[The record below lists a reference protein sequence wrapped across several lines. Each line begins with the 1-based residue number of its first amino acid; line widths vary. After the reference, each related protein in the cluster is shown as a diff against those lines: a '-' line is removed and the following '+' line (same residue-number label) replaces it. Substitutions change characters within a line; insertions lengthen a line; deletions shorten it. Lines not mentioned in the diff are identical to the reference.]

1 MIKNLYKIYLL
12 TFGLIVIGFS
22 TNASNVDAKYSSG
35 SYDISSNWLEIKNEN
50 GITTFIKQGLLDNEK
65 VIYVKFESLNSEK
78 IEFAWSLMDQYG
90 SILNKD
96 RIIIMDNNN
105 KKKERFILAPQN
117 IDFSKITINIKIK

>member
-22 TNASNVDAKYSSG
+22 TNASNINMKYSSAL
-35 SYDISSNWLEIKNEN
+35 YDISSNWIEIKNEN